1 MQICVFGMGKIGL
14 PLAVQYAL
22 KGHEV
27 RGVDIEENRVF
38 EINQG
43 VEPFPGEENLLSYL
57 GKVLDSGLF
66 RATTDAELAVRESQ
80 NMVVAVPLIVNQDAE
95 PDFSALDAVTD
106 VIGRNLKKNDL
117 VIYET
122 TLPIGT
128 TRNRFLPEL
137 EKLSGL
143 KCPEDFSLVFS
154 PERVLTGRVFQDLR
168 KYPKLVGGIAQ
179 SCAKRG
185 VDFYKSALDF
195 DLRSDLQQENGVWVL
210 QSTEAAEFVKLAET
224 TYRDVNIALANQF
237 AIDASRANLDIESII
252 SAANSQPYSRIHTPG
267 ISVGGH
273 CIPVYPLL
281 YLSTNPNSEIVRV
294 ARNFNAEMPKRAVS
308 RLQQEFGQLSGKTIA
323 VIGVSYR
330 TGVKETAFSGA
341 YALQS
346 ILKTL
351 SARPVFYDPLY
362 SNDELEQLGFEATK
376 EIDTSVELV
385 ILHTHYKETL
395 ERISLLYPS
404 CTGLFDGRGLVIP
417 NELPAHIKLVR
428 F

>member
-27 RGVDIEENRVF
+27 HGVDIEENRVL

-43 VEPFPGEENLLSYL
+43 FEPFPGEKDLLSFL

-66 RATTDAELAVRESQ
+66 RATTDAEFAVRESQ
-80 NMVVAVPLIVNQDAE
+80 NMVVAVPLIVNQDSE

-128 TRNRFLPEL
+128 TRNRFLPVL
-137 EKLSGL
+137 ENLSGL

-168 KYPKLVGGIAQ
+168 KYPKLVGGIGQ
-179 SCAKRG
+179 TCTKRG
-185 VDFYKSALDF
+185 MDFYVSVLDF
-195 DLRSDLQQENGVWVL
+195 DNREDLDKENGVWAL

-237 AIDASRANLDIESII
+237 ALDASRANLDIDSII

-281 YLSTNPNSEIVRV
+281 YLSTNPDSEIVKV
-294 ARNFNAEMPKRAVS
+294 ARNLNAEMPMRAVL

-346 ILKTL
+346 ILETL
-351 SARPVFYDPLY
+351 NARPVFYDPLY
-362 SNDELEQLGFEATK
+362 TNDELEQLGFEATNDV
-376 EIDTSVELV
+376 DTSVELV
-385 ILHTHYKETL
+385 ILHTHYKEAV
-395 ERISLLYPS
+395 EQISHRFPS
-404 CTGLFDGRGLVIP
+404 CIGLFDGRGLIIP
-417 NELPAHIKLVR
+417 SDISEQVKLVR
-428 F
+428 L